1 MKIGTG
7 ATGGVLQPGG
17 MRGLVW
23 LVAQAMAVGVFAS
36 LVLGLAA
43 FIVASTAR
51 AAEFAAPRGGELLF
65 KDANGEAMVPAP
77 LVFTGVEIDV
87 SGVVSRTRVTQ
98 RFVNPGNDWR
108 EGVYLFPLPEKSA
121 VDHLDMTIGE
131 RRIVGE
137 IRERQQ
143 ARATYEQAKREGK
156 KAALVE
162 QERPNLFTTN
172 VAPIGPGEEIV
183 VAIEYQETLRY
194 DQGAFSLRFPMG
206 MTPRYIPGAPIT
218 TGGGGRAEDTDVVP
232 DASRIAPPVVHPGV
246 GKINPVAITVRLDPG
261 FRLARL
267 ASAYHPVDIE
277 ETADHRYKVTLE
289 NGPAPADRDFA
300 LSWVP
305 EVGAGPG
312 AAVFV
317 QKAQG
322 RDYALALLIPNLPP
336 QEAPRAPREVT
347 FVIDTSGSMEG
358 TSIVQAKAAL
368 MLAVDR
374 LRSGD
379 RFNVIEF
386 NSHARSLFA
395 SPLPVDPSTLRQAR
409 TFVNALRANGGTEM
423 REALETA
430 FAAPQAEGLV
440 RQVIFL
446 TDGAVG
452 NEGELFALIRARL
465 GERRLFTVG
474 IGSAPNSH
482 FMTKAAQFGRGSF
495 TYIGDV
501 REVQEKMGTL
511 FRKLESP
518 LLTDIAITWPGKAE
532 AWPKVVP
539 DLYAGEPIVVTAALS
554 AAQGEVALTGR
565 VGNQPWRATLPLAA
579 NGTGSGL
586 GVLWARAK
594 IDALL
599 DEVVVGAS
607 ADDVRNAVMAIALE
621 HHLVS
626 KYTSLVAVDITP
638 TAPPSAFVQ
647 KTALPVNLPQGQSH
661 EAIFGGLPQ
670 TATPATLQMMFG
682 ALLLAVALILGGI
695 ASRLRRHAGGATG
708 GSCNDTSAPPS
719 QSSRC

>member
-1 MKIGTG
+1 MKIETG
-7 ATGGVLQPGG
+7 DTTGVLQPGG
-17 MRGLVW
+17 VRGLAW
-23 LVAQAMAVGVFAS
+23 LVAQAIAVGLFAS

-51 AAEFAAPRGGELLF
+51 AADFVAPRGGELRF
-65 KDANGEAMVPAP
+65 KEANGEALEPAP
-77 LVFTGVEIDV
+77 LVFTNVEIDV

-137 IRERQQ
+137 IRERKQ

-194 DQGAFSLRFPMG
+194 DHGAFSLRFPMG
-206 MTPRYIPGAPIT
+206 ITPRYIPGAPT
-218 TGGGGRAEDTDVVP
+218 TPGDGGGWAEDTDVVP
-232 DASRIAPPVVHPGV
+232 DASRITPPALHPAV
-246 GKINPVAITVRLDPG
+246 GKINPIAITVRLDPG

-277 ETADHRYKVTLE
+277 ETADHRYTVTLE
-289 NGPAPADRDFA
+289 DGPVPADRDFA
-300 LSWVP
+300 LSWIP
-305 EVGAGPG
+305 EVGTGPG
-312 AAVFV
+312 AAVFI

-322 RDYALALLIPNLPP
+322 RDYALALLIPNLPA
-336 QEAPRAPREVT
+336 QDAPRAPREVT

-368 MLAVDR
+368 MLALDR

-386 NSHARSLFA
+386 NSHAHALFA

-409 TFVNALRANGGTEM
+409 TFVNTLRANGGTEM

-452 NEGELFALIRARL
+452 NEDELFTLIRARL

-482 FMTKAAQFGRGSF
+482 FMTKAAQFGRGTF

-554 AAQGEVALTGR
+554 AAQGEVVLTGR
-565 VGNQPWRATLPLAA
+565 AGNQPWRATLPLAA
-579 NGTGSGL
+579 NGTASGL
-586 GVLWARAK
+586 GSLWARAK
-594 IDALL
+594 IDALM
-599 DEVVVGAS
+599 DEVVAGAS
-607 ADDVRNAVMAIALE
+607 ADDVRNAVAAVALE

-626 KYTSLVAVDITP
+626 KYTSLVAVDVTP
-638 TAPPSAFVQ
+638 TAPPSAIVQ
-647 KTALPVNLPQGQSH
+647 KTGLPVNLPQGQSH

-670 TATPATLQMMFG
+670 TATPATLQAAIG
-682 ALLLAVALILGGI
+682 ALLVAIALILGGM
-695 ASRLRRHAGGATG
+695 ARCLRETSGAVDGGRGRALTSPPPAG
-708 GSCNDTSAPPS
+708 C
-719 QSSRC
+719 R